1 MGFCHLSYLG
11 QNTLFP
17 ALNSHLQLI
26 LELVIVL
33 CVASTLSAI
42 PDSRTKQS
50 VSLFSQMLRGLN
62 PHPASPKHCPSFCD
76 TGTMS
81 SQCIFAFSSC
91 WICVSPPHLL
101 VQELQ
106 GTRSLPS
113 WEDITELSPGRPS
126 AARFLSKED
135 SLCPDSNMIFPPI
148 PGTEAGPPL
157 STCCENTFNICC
169 VSGES
174 LLNPAGL

>member
-1 MGFCHLSYLG
+1 MGICHLSYLG

-42 PDSRTKQS
+42 PDSRTKQFFCF
-50 VSLFSQMLRGLN
+50 LKMLRGLN
-62 PHPASPKHCPSFCD
+62 PHRASPKHCPSLCD

-91 WICVSPPHLL
+91 WICASAPHLL
-101 VQELQ
+101 VQEPQ

-113 WEDITELSPGRPS
+113 WEDITELSPGRPF
-126 AARFLSKED
+126 AARFLRKED
-135 SLCPDSNMIFPPI
+135 SFCPDSNIIFPQSLAQRLGHRCQPAVRTHLI
-148 PGTEAGPPL
+148 YA
-157 STCCENTFNICC
+157 
-169 VSGES
+169 VS
-174 LLNPAGL
+174 LVNPC

>member
-42 PDSRTKQS
+42 PDSRTKQFFCF
-50 VSLFSQMLRGLN
+50 LKMLRGLN
-62 PHPASPKHCPSFCD
+62 PHPASPKHCPSLCD

-81 SQCIFAFSSC
+81 SQCVDVFPVRFC
-91 WICVSPPHLL
+91 LQQLLDLCQRTSPS
-101 VQELQ
+101 
-106 GTRSLPS
+106 G
-113 WEDITELSPGRPS
+113 
-126 AARFLSKED
+126 
-135 SLCPDSNMIFPPI
+135 
-148 PGTEAGPPL
+148 PGTARHKEPAKLGRHHRTQSWSPV
-157 STCCENTFNICC
+157 CCQI
-169 VSGES
+169 S
-174 LLNPAGL
+174 

>member
-50 VSLFSQMLRGLN
+50 VSLFSQN
-62 PHPASPKHCPSFCD
+62 A
-76 TGTMS
+76 
-81 SQCIFAFSSC
+81 
-91 WICVSPPHLL
+91 
-101 VQELQ
+101 
-106 GTRSLPS
+106 
-113 WEDITELSPGRPS
+113 
-126 AARFLSKED
+126 
-135 SLCPDSNMIFPPI
+135 
-148 PGTEAGPPL
+148 
-157 STCCENTFNICC
+157 
-169 VSGES
+169 
-174 LLNPAGL
+174 